1 MEAFVNDQDFHKA
14 TAAKVYEVPFDEVTA
29 DQRRNAKTVNFS
41 ITYGAGAT
49 NLSRQLGIK
58 RGEASELIKQYFK
71 QFPGLNNYMKTIVDD
86 ARKNGYV
93 ETLEGRK
100 RTLRDING
108 KSSLARGNAERM
120 AINTP
125 IQGTAADMIKL
136 AMISIHDKMKA
147 AKYRSKMIMQVH
159 DELVFDVYK
168 PELEEIKTLVET
180 EMKNALP
187 GLTVPIKIGMDV
199 GQNWLEAH

>member
-1 MEAFVNDQDFHKA
+1 
-14 TAAKVYEVPFDEVTA
+14 
-29 DQRRNAKTVNFS
+29 
-41 ITYGAGAT
+41 
-49 NLSRQLGIK
+49 
-58 RGEASELIKQYFK
+58 
-71 QFPGLNNYMKTIVDD
+71 MKTIVDD

-136 AMISIHDKMKA
+136 AMISIHKKLKA
-147 AKYRSKMIMQVH
+147 ENYRSKMIMQVH

-187 GLTVPIKIGMDV
+187 GLKVPIKIGMDV

>member
-1 MEAFVNDQDFHKA
+1 MCQDFHRA
-14 TAAKVYEVPFDEVTA
+14 TAAKVYEVPFEEVTA
-29 DQRRNAKTVNFS
+29 EQRRNAKTVNFS

-71 QFPGLNNYMKTIVDD
+71 QFPGLQNYMKTIVDG
-86 ARKNGYV
+86 AREKGYV

-136 AMISIHDKMKA
+136 AMISIHAKMKA
-147 AKYRSKMIMQVH
+147 KGYKSKMIMQVH

-168 PELEEIKTLVET
+168 PELEEIKELVDT

-187 GLTVPIKIGMDV
+187 GLKVPIKIGMDV